1 MTSLSETY
9 IQKIKRASATPQ
21 KLDFL
26 ISQLGLDSD
35 PDSTCK
41 DLLNRM
47 DDSDYGITDWI
58 DAIYFFYKYNA
69 EVDFKF
75 STMLGFISCCEAAIQ
90 SDRQFCSLSDA
101 VEDFLNEYGFENLGH
116 S

>member
-58 DAIYFFYKYNA
+58 DAIYATGDVRSSGLLNA
-69 EVDFKF
+69 E
-75 STMLGFISCCEAAIQ
+75 CEYC
-90 SDRQFCSLSDA
+90 SRQ
-101 VEDFLNEYGFENLGH
+101 
-116 S
+116 